1 MENIKMNIEE
11 FKADKQ
17 AKMDRVANLRNEVTS
32 NKDKLKEAEQAY
44 NTALAEGNDTKVDE
58 LFPKLTE
65 LKRLIAGSEYK
76 LDKLETLNKESIKA
90 NAEKT
95 FQHLKEVKAEYDKKA
110 KLLDDKMKP
119 IEKQALKLLLESDDL
134 VNEYHDIRSQY
145 VSLAENYGIRA
156 SNISVPRYNALEVF
170 KETGVRVNGYGVV
183 AEQQVKA
190 SPTPQGEKV
199 VNEHLSNAEF
209 AAANRI
215 IGGK

>member
-1 MENIKMNIEE
+1 MNIEE
-11 FKADKQ
+11 FKAEKQ
-17 AKMDRVANLRNEVTS
+17 AKMDRVANLRNEVAT
-32 NKDKLKEAEQAY
+32 NKDKLKEAEQDY
-44 NTALAEGNDTKVDE
+44 NTALADGNDTRVDE

-76 LDKLETLNKESIKA
+76 LDKLETLNKESLKA

>member
-1 MENIKMNIEE
+1 MNIEE

-17 AKMDRVANLRNEVTS
+17 AKMDRVANLRNEVAT

-76 LDKLETLNKESIKA
+76 LDKLETLNKESLKA

-145 VSLAENYGIRA
+145 ISLAENYGIRA

-215 IGGK
+215 IGGN

>member
-1 MENIKMNIEE
+1 MNIEE

-76 LDKLETLNKESIKA
+76 LDKLESLNKESLKN

-145 VSLAENYGIRA
+145 VSLAENYGISA
-156 SNISVPRYNALEVF
+156 TTIPVSRYSPLEVF

-190 SPTPQGEKV
+190 SPTPLGEKV

-215 IGGK
+215 IGGN